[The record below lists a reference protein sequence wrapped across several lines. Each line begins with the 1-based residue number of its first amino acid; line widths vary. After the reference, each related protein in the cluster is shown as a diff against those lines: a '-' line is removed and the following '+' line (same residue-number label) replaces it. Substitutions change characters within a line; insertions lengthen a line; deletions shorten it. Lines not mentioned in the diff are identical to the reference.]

1 MKQNRNIIQDSTG
14 KNIFYFD
21 ISLQLISFK
30 MTNNSTGLSFKNK

>member
-1 MKQNRNIIQDSTG
+1 MLSRNPPLTG

-30 MTNNSTGLSFKNK
+30 MTNNSTGLLFKNK